1 MHDWDQEE
9 WTLLLTWL
17 LEKHTA
23 SPLPS
28 LNILSWG
35 EPAAVVPE
43 SKCVMG
49 A

>member
-9 WTLLLTWL
+9 WTLLGTCL
-17 LEKHTA
+17 LEKHTT

-28 LNILSWG
+28 LNILSCG
-35 EPAAVVPE
+35 EPAAEVPE
-43 SKCVMG
+43 SKCVIG